1 MSSKWKHSKKIQYI
15 SPLSS
20 FAWERNFSVVNSGFF
35 SSNIRFQKLENF
47 DSVETQSKTLHIHCV
62 LQCIGKGNK
71 VSLEGTA
78 SPVWVSNIASRL
90 RRTEAATPSASKAC
104 WEFCATA
111 FSRVWRSKDVKSE
124 AWASV
129 SPNTSTYQVNRIYL
143 IAYPTTYV
151 VGKTITFYFEEKRKD
166 NIEHSTNTL
175 LKYYSCRQNAVD
187 CKFKAVTNVN
197 TWVK

>member
-1 MSSKWKHSKKIQYI
+1 MSSKWKHLQKMQYI

-20 FAWERNFSVVNSGFF
+20 FAWERNFSVVNRGFF

-47 DSVETQSKTLHIHCV
+47 DSVEAQRKTLHIHCI
-62 LQCIGKGNK
+62 LQRIGRGNK
-71 VSLEGTA
+71 MTLETTA
-78 SPVWVSNIASRL
+78 SPVCVSNIASRL

-129 SPNTSTYQVNRIYL
+129 SPKTSIYQVNRIYL
-143 IAYPTTYV
+143 IAYTTTYV
-151 VGKTITFYFEEKRKD
+151 IRKTITFEKKG
-166 NIEHSTNTL
+166 E
-175 LKYYSCRQNAVD
+175 RQY
-187 CKFKAVTNVN
+187 
-197 TWVK
+197 